1 MTHSVTLEKGS
12 LSLLEGIFSKGGFF
26 LFIAAVGLIIY
37 SDDIQLTSYG
47 IESPS
52 IYSIKFAG
60 LDILDYIA
68 VLLVTVTAIAVLL
81 RSRITISSFH
91 PYLFGIFC
99 VYAYAAI
106 VGFIYS
112 FIYDYKLLQLLQD
125 FQQIIYMLGFFFV
138 TFYLLDTK
146 RKWQLFVWALLFF
159 FCAKN
164 FIIVSR
170 VFSGEVKAFGDFTFR
185 SSQSSDNMIFPIM
198 FFPILFFI
206 VKKQASFVVKT
217 VLFISA
223 LLFFAHTLLGVG
235 RTLYVIYPVGF
246 ILVFFELN
254 RREKIR
260 YLSGLVVFFAVL
272 IIILSALFP
281 RFLEYAFGYRAL
293 SIFDWAISGDRSN
306 ATRTLEFLN
315 MTHRLLD
322 QGTFL
327 QGMGLGSWWDDRFY
341 RLLPDWGSGF
351 TFKTRYY
358 YGHLF
363 FVTQLLKLGLV
374 ATVIYWFCIF
384 KMLRMARRAGA
395 ALEWTDRNKP
405 FVLGIYVGLVGA
417 FLMSSDFVRLF
428 LFCGIGL
435 GVIASYHTYFQIPL
449 VNFKRENVL
458 TSV

>member
-1 MTHSVTLEKGS
+1 MTQSATLEKGS
-12 LSLLEGIFSKGGFF
+12 LPLLERIFSNVGLF
-26 LFIAAVGLIIY
+26 LFIAAVGLIVY
-37 SDDIQLTSYG
+37 SDDIQVTSSG
-47 IESPS
+47 IEPPT

-68 VLLVTVTAIAVLL
+68 VILVTVTAIAVFL
-81 RSRITISSFH
+81 RRQIVISSFH

-112 FIYDYKLLQLLQD
+112 FVYDYKILQVLQD

-138 TFYLLDTK
+138 AFYLLDTK
-146 RKWQLFVWALLFF
+146 RKWQVFVWALLFF

-170 VFSGEVKAFGDFTFR
+170 VFSGDIKAFGDFTFR
-185 SSQSSDNMIFPIM
+185 STQSSDNMIFPIM
-198 FFPILFFI
+198 FFPALFFMMRKRASI
-206 VKKQASFVVKT
+206 VMKA
-217 VLFISA
+217 VLFITS
-223 LLFFAHTLLGVG
+223 LVFFAHTLLGVG

-246 ILVFFELN
+246 VMAFFEFN
-254 RREKIR
+254 RGEKIR
-260 YLSGLVVFFAVL
+260 YLTGFVLVFTVL
-272 IIILSALFP
+272 IIMLSTFFP

-322 QGTFL
+322 QGAFL

-341 RLLPDWGSGF
+341 HLLPDWGSGF
-351 TFKTRYY
+351 TFKSRYY
-358 YGHLF
+358 FGHLY

-384 KMLRMARRAGA
+384 KMLGLAHRAGA
-395 ALEWTDRNKP
+395 SLDWRDKNKP
-405 FVLGIYVGLVGA
+405 LVLGIYIGLVAA
-417 FLMSSDFVRLF
+417 FMMSSDFVRLF
-428 LFCGIGL
+428 LFYGIGL
-435 GVIASYHTYFQIPL
+435 GVVASYHTYFQAPL
-449 VNFKRENVL
+449 INSRRENAL